1 MRKWVDEQL
10 VFSVLKPSLGISS
23 SWPYWAIN
31 PSTLKAFLVEQSHD
45 NFPLIL
51 AISKT
56 ADLREGDLSRGKMA
70 QSLFFLFWNSG
81 FLYLAWFLWVIWL
94 DLHGLLTKTVIQF
107 IIITGIHKLEWI
119 REIYTWSFFPHGKYS
134 LSSQALFNPED
145 NMPCCDFLLVNEKW
159 LNRACS
165 WAIGWQGKPFWS
177 CPNQQLLSV
186 AAMTWYKSTSSIS
199 QIATT
204 KSYLSRLH

>member
-23 SWPYWAIN
+23 SWPCLAIN
-31 PSTLKAFLVEQSHD
+31 PSTLKSLLVKQSHD
-45 NFPLIL
+45 NSPLIL
-51 AISKT
+51 AIAKT
-56 ADLREGDLSRGKMA
+56 ADLREGDLKMV
-70 QSLFFLFWNSG
+70 QFLFILSEIRVS
-81 FLYLAWFLWVIWL
+81 FIWL
-94 DLHGLLTKTVIQF
+94 DFYELFGLIFMGCWPKLLYNF
-107 IIITGIHKLEWI
+107 IIIGIHNLEWI
-119 REIYTWSFFPHGKYS
+119 REIYTWSFLPHRKYS

-145 NMPCCDFLLVNEKW
+145 NMPCCDFLLINEKW

-165 WAIGWQGKPFWS
+165 WAIGWQWKPFWS